1 MKLCDFFCNGLE
13 RSQQNKKEKEKNFTY
28 SYPSTHTVYQYKILF
43 FSHYFGGIYGHT
55 GKYDHTEKHNFHEIL
70 LF

>member
-28 SYPSTHTVYQYKILF
+28 SYPSTHTVYQYKIQFLF
-43 FSHYFGGIYGHT
+43 CFWEGMAKLDT
-55 GKYDHTEKHNFHEIL
+55 GKHNFHIL
-70 LF
+70 MLF